1 MIYARVVLI
10 GSVLVIA
17 TGMATTAKAQRV
29 DANACKA
36 FEEEKAQLETTN
48 IAEDIERGAEWA
60 QANLSPER
68 LRQVARYIFLQEK
81 LTFQCPSVLAAA
93 AVQKVEE
100 QARLKA
106 LADVE
111 RARRWEERMSNIVP
125 PDRKPDTK
133 VARARSASGD
143 DAPPLPTR
151 KSQ

>member
-17 TGMATTAKAQRV
+17 TGAAAIAEAQRV

-36 FEEEKAQLETTN
+36 FEAEKVQLETTN

-81 LTFQCPSVLAAA
+81 LTFQCPNVLAAA
-93 AVQKVEE
+93 AVRKMEE

-111 RARRWEERMSNIVP
+111 RARRWEERMKNIDP

-133 VARARSASGD
+133 VARAKTANED
-143 DAPPLPTR
+143 AAPPLPTR
-151 KSQ
+151 KSR